1 MRERILDETHA
12 EVEELNS
19 FYELMDDFEESHSG
33 SFEYVSEI
41 ESQERGI
48 VTNQIKEREAAPEER
63 MRLLSIYFQDIDKES
78 SLLNAEEE
86 FVIASNLKRCENA
99 VSDLK
104 EFRDKLVI
112 NKKNGNLNNLSFK
125 AALKRTDGLIK
136 AYSSKALE
144 LKQKFAKCNLKLVIS
159 IAKKNIG
166 KGLPLSEL
174 IQEGNLGL
182 MRAIEKFDYTLGYK
196 FSTYATWWIQQA
208 VLRAPYEK
216 TKTVRVPVYLYE
228 QAGKIYSIKNKI
240 KRDEGREPY
249 PEEIAKEL
257 GVSVDNVK
265 RIQKALAEVNK
276 DALRLDSPLF
286 DDDNR
291 TLMDC
296 VKDNGVTLQD
306 DAIIKK
312 AIIDKVDYMLSPLNE
327 REKDIIQMRFG
338 IGINTTY
345 TLSEIGEMYNVTRE
359 RVRQIEKNA
368 LNKIASSK
376 VGKDLRNY
384 I

>member
-1 MRERILDETHA
+1 MQDHHR
-12 EVEELNS
+12 
-19 FYELMDDFEESHSG
+19 
-33 SFEYVSEI
+33 FEY
-41 ESQERGI
+41 
-48 VTNQIKEREAAPEER
+48 
-63 MRLLSIYFQDIDKES
+63 LLGAF
-78 SLLNAEEE
+78 
-86 FVIASNLKRCENA
+86 
-99 VSDLK
+99 
-104 EFRDKLVI
+104 
-112 NKKNGNLNNLSFK
+112 
-125 AALKRTDGLIK
+125 
-136 AYSSKALE
+136 
-144 LKQKFAKCNLKLVIS
+144 
-159 IAKKNIG
+159 
-166 KGLPLSEL
+166 P
-174 IQEGNLGL
+174 
-182 MRAIEKFDYTLGYK
+182 
-196 FSTYATWWIQQA
+196 A
-208 VLRAPYEK
+208 VLRK
-216 TKTVRVPVYLYE
+216 RMVR
-228 QAGKIYSIKNKI
+228 G
-240 KRDEGREPY
+240 
-249 PEEIAKEL
+249 EIAKEL

-296 VKDNGVTLQD
+296 VKDDGVTLQD